1 MCPPTTR
8 SSSSTSAASLRST
21 CKPLNPCF
29 PSTAYVLVASVAKGD
44 QDFDRWV
51 GVPQTKCFPPHTLN
65 FLRVRSI
72 YRKVNPSPTSSK
84 VRLGISPAV
93 MLGVRSVMY
102 PISPIWWPSI
112 STTYSAVSN
121 LRVPRNHLRARE
133 FDLVLFSLVLNQVGG
148 EQVIV
153 DLPAIFSSWEQR

>member
-1 MCPPTTR
+1 MCMCPPTTR
-8 SSSSTSAASLRST
+8 SSSSTTAASLRST

-29 PSTAYVLVASVAKGD
+29 PSTAYVLVASVSKGD
-44 QDFDRWV
+44 QDFDRWF

-72 YRKVNPSPTSSK
+72 YRKVNLSPTSAK

-121 LRVPRNHLRARE
+121 CDFHGITFEPENSILSSAASSSTR
-133 FDLVLFSLVLNQVGG
+133 LVASK
-148 EQVIV
+148 
-153 DLPAIFSSWEQR
+153 S

>member
-1 MCPPTTR
+1 MKNVYVPAHHKVELLHLGREPQGDLQ
-8 SSSSTSAASLRST
+8 STQPMFSFNCLRPGSQRGQ
-21 CKPLNPCF
+21 
-29 PSTAYVLVASVAKGD
+29 KGD
-44 QDFDRWV
+44 QDFDSWF

-121 LRVPRNHLRARE
+121 CE
-133 FDLVLFSLVLNQVGG
+133 FHGITFEPENSILSSAASSSTRLVASR
-148 EQVIV
+148 
-153 DLPAIFSSWEQR
+153 S

>member
-1 MCPPTTR
+1 MCMCPPTTR

-44 QDFDRWV
+44 QDFDSWF

-72 YRKVNPSPTSSK
+72 YRKVNLSPTSAK

-121 LRVPRNHLRARE
+121 CDFHGITFEPENSILSSAASSSTR
-133 FDLVLFSLVLNQVGG
+133 LVASR
-148 EQVIV
+148 
-153 DLPAIFSSWEQR
+153 S

>member
-1 MCPPTTR
+1 MCMCPPTTR

-72 YRKVNPSPTSSK
+72 YRKVNLSPTSAK

-121 LRVPRNHLRARE
+121 CDFHGITFEPENSILSSAASSSTR
-133 FDLVLFSLVLNQVGG
+133 LVASK
-148 EQVIV
+148 
-153 DLPAIFSSWEQR
+153 S